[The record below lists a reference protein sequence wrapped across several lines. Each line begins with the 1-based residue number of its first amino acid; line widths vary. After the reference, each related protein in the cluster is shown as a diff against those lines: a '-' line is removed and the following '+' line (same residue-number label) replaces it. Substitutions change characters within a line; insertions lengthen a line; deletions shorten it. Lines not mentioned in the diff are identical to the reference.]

1 MTSEVGFTT
10 MGDVSGAAGE
20 APEIGIGMIGYAFMG
35 KAHSNGYKTIPSMM
49 FPPPA
54 IPVLKSMAGRNEEAV
69 AAAAR
74 RFGFERYTTDWRDL
88 ITDPDI
94 QVLDNGGPNNLHLEP
109 TIAAVE
115 AGKHVICEKPLGL
128 NPAESKRMWDAAE
141 KAGVKHMAAFN
152 YRFVPAIILA
162 RKLVREG
169 AIGEVFHFRARY
181 AQEWIIDPDFPMIWR
196 LDKDVAGS
204 GVLGDLGSHTL
215 DLARFIVGE
224 ISAVNGRL
232 KTFIKERPLAEDS
245 GKMGTVTVDDAYMA
259 LLEFENGAIGSVEAT
274 RFANGRKNGNVFE
287 INGSKGSIAYNMESF
302 NELEVYLAESEP
314 ADANGFRKVLVSEA
328 FHPYWENWWPHGH
341 MIGWEHTFVHELHHF
356 LDCIVND
363 KDVAPMGAT
372 FEDGD
377 KCDVILA
384 AIMESD
390 ARGGARVEISY

>member
-1 MTSEVGFTT
+1 MADEVGFTT
-10 MGDVSGAAGE
+10 MADISTDAGD

-54 IPVLKSMAGRNEEAV
+54 IPALKSMAGRNGEAV

-74 RFGFERYTTDWRDL
+74 RFGFERHTTDWRDL

-115 AGKHVICEKPLGL
+115 AGKHVICEKPLGR
-128 NPAESKRMWDAAE
+128 NPGESKQMWVAAE

-152 YRFVPAIILA
+152 YRFVPAIIQA
-162 RKLVREG
+162 RKLVKEG
-169 AIGEVFHFRARY
+169 AIGEVFHFRGRY
-181 AQEWIIDPDFPMIWR
+181 AQEWIIDPEFPLIWR

-224 ISAVNGRL
+224 ITAVNGRL
-232 KTFIKERPLAEDS
+232 KTFIKERPLADDTS
-245 GKMGTVTVDDAYMA
+245 KKGPVTVDDAYMA

-274 RFANGRKNGNVFE
+274 RFANGRKNGNIFE

-302 NELEVYLAESEP
+302 NELEVYLADSEP
-314 ADANGFRKVLVSEA
+314 TDANGFRKVLVSEA

-363 KDVAPMGAT
+363 NDVAPMGAT
-372 FEDGD
+372 FEDGY
-377 KCDVILA
+377 KCDVLLA
-384 AIMESD
+384 AIAESD
-390 ARGGARVEISY
+390 ANGGARVEISY